1 MIETIYIGMS
11 GLTGY
16 SSGLRGIANNVAN
29 LNTPGFKGSTLSFSD
44 LFYSNSGS
52 AGTHHGSVVP
62 RFGHGVST
70 GESSLNF
77 RQGDLRQTGNTL
89 DLAVEGQGL
98 FVLRDDSG
106 ELRYTRAGQFE
117 INQDGVLVDRTSG
130 SQVMA
135 LGEGGRLTE
144 VNITGSR
151 VSAPKA
157 TTSVVFAGNLS
168 STKPEETIEGVT
180 LIDAAGQQRTLSL
193 QFTNDSATKEGRWK
207 VSLRD
212 GSTTVGTTTL
222 DFVDG
227 KPKAGADKLSFDYT
241 PAGQPKM
248 TVQMDFSGQVTS
260 FASGTLST
268 LAVASQDGRQAG
280 ALSQFTFDSKG
291 TLQLEF
297 ANGQRTEG
305 QRLSLANVES
315 PQWLVAA
322 GGNSFVTVEGAEVS
336 YGTAGEGSMG
346 ALRSGS
352 IEISNV
358 NLSQEFSDMVIMQ
371 RGYQASAQ
379 IVSTAND
386 MLQELFGM
394 KR

>member
-1 MIETIYIGMS
+1 MIETLYIGMS

-16 SSGLRGIANNVAN
+16 SNGLRGIANNVAN

-52 AGTHHGSVVP
+52 AGTHHGSVGP
-62 RFGHGVST
+62 SFGHGVAT
-70 GESSLNF
+70 GQTSLNF

-89 DLAVEGQGL
+89 DLALEGQGL

-130 SQVMA
+130 SKVMA
-135 LGEGGRLTE
+135 LDASGGLTE
-144 VNITGSR
+144 VNITGDR
-151 VSAPKA
+151 VSAPKS
-157 TTSVVFAGNLS
+157 TTRVVFAGNLS
-168 STKPEETIEGVT
+168 STKTEETIEGINV
-180 LIDAAGQQRTLSL
+180 IDAAGTSHALSL
-193 QFTNDSATKEGRWK
+193 HFANDSATKEGRWK
-207 VSLRD
+207 VTLRE
-212 GSTTVGTTTL
+212 GSTTVGTTTI

-227 KPKAGADKLSFDYT
+227 KPKAGANSLSFDYT
-241 PAGQPKM
+241 PKGQPKM
-248 TVQMDFSGQVTS
+248 TLTMDFSGQVTS

-268 LAVASQDGRQAG
+268 LATASQDGHQAG
-280 ALSQFTFDSKG
+280 ALSQFTFDNKG
-291 TLQLEF
+291 VMQLEF
-297 ANGQRTEG
+297 ANGQKSEG
-305 QRLSLANVES
+305 VRLALANVES
-315 PQWLVAA
+315 PQLLVAA
-322 GGNSFVTVEGAEVS
+322 GSNSFVTVQGAEVT
-336 YGTAGEGSMG
+336 YGGAGEGAFG

-352 IEISNV
+352 LEISNV